1 MSLLAHTTRA
11 AWGMQKERRELD
23 KQRLL
28 EVNDAKRIQ
37 REMGCTWAEAIR
49 RAAGV
54 NNRS

>member
-1 MSLLAHTTRA
+1 MSLLAHATRA

-37 REMGCTWAEAIR
+37 RETGCTWAESLR
-49 RAAGV
+49 VAA
-54 NNRS
+54 NQPEKK